1 MSTVANAWEVEMKA
15 GSLLCGLWTVV
26 SIAGCATIPP
36 ASPYA
41 GEQARAIKA
50 LSQKE
55 VAELLD
61 GAGMGYAKAAELN
74 RYPGPTH
81 ALELAAPLEL
91 TDSQRA
97 AIQEILKAH
106 KAEAR
111 KLGADVVALERELDD
126 LFAKGNPSPEAVSA
140 VVGRLASTAGL
151 LRASHLNAHIA
162 TTRLLEPKQVD
173 LYVAARGYADRH
185 HVH

>member
-1 MSTVANAWEVEMKA
+1 MRSRWLIC
-15 GSLLCGLWTVV
+15 LLSVLMVTACTTTTGV
-26 SIAGCATIPP
+26 SR
-36 ASPYA
+36 YA
-41 GEQARAIKA
+41 GEQNRSVKA

-55 VAELLD
+55 VSDLLE

-74 RYPGPTH
+74 RYPGPMHT
-81 ALELAAPLEL
+81 LELAAALDL
-91 TDSQRA
+91 TESQRS
-97 AIQEILKAH
+97 AIEAILAAH

-126 LFAKGNPSPEAVSA
+126 LFAKGSPSPEAVSA
-140 VVGRLASTAGL
+140 VVGRLASTVGL

-173 LYVAARGYADRH
+173 RYVQARGYAGTQH
-185 HVH
+185 HH